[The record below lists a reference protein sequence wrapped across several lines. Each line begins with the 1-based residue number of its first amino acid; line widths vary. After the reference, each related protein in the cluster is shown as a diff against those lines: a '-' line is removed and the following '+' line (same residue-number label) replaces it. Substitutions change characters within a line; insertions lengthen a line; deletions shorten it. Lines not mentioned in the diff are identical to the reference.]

1 MDFGLAAL
9 QQTITDSKNRGSGS
23 DAKLGYISWK
33 DGETKI
39 VRFLTNE
46 VISASIADRVITND
60 GKTKDFLIDESRG
73 DFVAKYGGK
82 SREYGTGTL
91 IEPKITKKGVAVAV
105 LRAEQADPT
114 NPARRERSDL
124 LIVVENQGQQ
134 YQGRSFG
141 IIKQGIGNF
150 WKPLMAVA
158 ARFDGLCDRDWAITR
173 VGGDKD
179 TTYLPSPI
187 EPSNDAEN
195 ALRDLAVVQ
204 QYYGYGR
211 PWNPE
216 DPARFL
222 YCPETLV
229 EWADYYGSEER
240 AKFWL
245 TPKGPAAGQQIQGVL
260 PGIPGQPLINPALIN
275 SGLYGPNGVPTAL
288 TTPAPVPGLQTYAP
302 PQAPVPQVT
311 PAGLV
316 PPVPQ
321 QPAANGLNE
330 FHPATTMNPATAPV
344 VSTATGVPVVHQQ
357 PVPPP
362 PFIPTVPGQPAT
374 VSSLPPLPQPTLSP
388 TINQGPWTG
397 APEEESQAAPSGAT
411 NWASLQASL
420 LPTLAQ
426 AATPAAQ

>member
-124 LIVVENQGQQ
+124 LIVVENQGQN

-245 TPKGPAAGQQIQGVL
+245 TPKGPAAGQQRRVFGFSSSFVQSYLVAKAKWGRLMSCGSRTNRQRVCHVRAALRISLVL
-260 PGIPGQPLINPALIN
+260 LPRA
-275 SGLYGPNGVPTAL
+275 
-288 TTPAPVPGLQTYAP
+288 PAP
-302 PQAPVPQVT
+302 
-311 PAGLV
+311 
-316 PPVPQ
+316 
-321 QPAANGLNE
+321 E
-330 FHPATTMNPATAPV
+330 TAPTPQLRAAPLGAKNV
-344 VSTATGVPVVHQQ
+344 TLNVGRSAGKCNCVSTLN
-357 PVPPP
+357 
-362 PFIPTVPGQPAT
+362 
-374 VSSLPPLPQPTLSP
+374 LP
-388 TINQGPWTG
+388 
-397 APEEESQAAPSGAT
+397 
-411 NWASLQASL
+411 
-420 LPTLAQ
+420 
-426 AATPAAQ
+426 